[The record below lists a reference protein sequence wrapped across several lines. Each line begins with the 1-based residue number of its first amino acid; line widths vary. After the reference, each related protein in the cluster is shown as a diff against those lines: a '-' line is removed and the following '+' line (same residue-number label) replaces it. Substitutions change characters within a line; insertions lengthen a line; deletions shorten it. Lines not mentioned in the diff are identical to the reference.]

1 MIGNIDDGEDNVVVV
16 KDLGGEMELDMSS
29 NMDYIQLHM
38 VSLCYS
44 I

>member
-1 MIGNIDDGEDNVVVV
+1 MIGNIYDGEDNVVVV
-16 KDLGGEMELDMSS
+16 RDLGGEMELDMSS
-29 NMDYIQLHM
+29 NMEYIQVHI

>member
-1 MIGNIDDGEDNVVVV
+1 MIGNIDDGKDNVVVV
-16 KDLGGEMELDMSS
+16 RDLGGEMELGMSS
-29 NMDYIQLHM
+29 NMEYIQVHM

>member
-1 MIGNIDDGEDNVVVV
+1 MIGNINDCEDNVVVV

-29 NMDYIQLHM
+29 NLEYIQVHI
-38 VSLCYS
+38 VSVCYN